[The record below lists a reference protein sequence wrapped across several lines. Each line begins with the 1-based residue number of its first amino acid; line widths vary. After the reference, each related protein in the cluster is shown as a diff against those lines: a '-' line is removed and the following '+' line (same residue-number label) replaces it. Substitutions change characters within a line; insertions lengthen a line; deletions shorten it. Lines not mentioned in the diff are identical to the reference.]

1 MGHPSI
7 RARLQVLLALFALAF
22 LALAFFQ
29 YGMARRLF
37 ITMLEHDLRGDVIM
51 LSERLE
57 ADKAILA
64 PARIDSLC
72 KAISPRKGFRITVTD
87 SEGVVI
93 GDSHVPADK
102 LSEVENHRYRPEF
115 VGASREGWGT
125 HLRSSATVRQEMV
138 YVAHRL
144 PSGHYLRIAAG
155 SPALEG
161 FRRIALTSV
170 GLYLGLFI
178 LGALFVTLWVWRR
191 ISLPLLQLQRGQH
204 ETDKPLRWNAP
215 FREAEVLNQAF
226 DAYVG
231 DIRRLHAT
239 VAKEHDRLI
248 EVLNL
253 LEEGVLL
260 LSPTGEVHN
269 LNPAAVKLL
278 APGESSSQVT
288 YASASN
294 PASGSSAIDITADW
308 VGRNLAE
315 LAAIPD
321 LAVFLHDVSRGER
334 PPVLLID
341 KSEACP
347 RDLLCHLR
355 SLRGDGGE
363 WLLTLVDVSEFRQLD
378 RVKSEFVANA
388 SHELKTPLASIRGY
402 AESLI
407 DGAMHDTKAREPFI
421 RKILHNALR
430 LESLIGDLLSLSRLE
445 ADKGP
450 RNVEPLPL
458 RRYFNQA
465 AGIYR
470 VGLESA
476 GIRFE
481 NHVPEEIEV
490 LAEPRDLE
498 LIVNNL
504 FGNAVKYNKPG
515 GKVKVTW
522 DTLPH
527 GGRLTVKDSGV
538 GIPAAMLP
546 RIFERF
552 YRADASRAR
561 QEGTGL
567 GLAIVK
573 HACQRYQF
581 TVKAESEMGE
591 GSRFIVEIPG
601 KSLKR
606 IG

>member
-7 RARLQVLLALFALAF
+7 RARLQVLLGLFALAF
-22 LALAFFQ
+22 LSLAYVQ
-29 YGMARRLF
+29 YGMARKLF
-37 ITMLEHDLRGDVIM
+37 ITMLERDLHGDVAM

-57 ADKAILA
+57 DERVLLA

-87 SEGVVI
+87 SNGRVI

-102 LSEVENHRYRPEF
+102 LTEVENHRHRPEF
-115 VGASREGWGT
+115 IGASRAGWGT
-125 HLRSSATVRQEMV
+125 HLRSSATVQQEMV

-144 PSGHYLRIAAG
+144 ASGHYLRIAAG

-161 FRRIALTSV
+161 FRRIALTSA
-170 GLYLGLFI
+170 GLYLGLFL

-191 ISLPLLQLQRGQH
+191 ISLPLLQLQRAQH
-204 ETDKPLRWNAP
+204 ETEKPLRWDAP

-231 DIRRLHAT
+231 DIKRLHGS

-260 LSPTGEVHN
+260 LSPTGEVHT

-278 APGESSSQVT
+278 SAGESPGKYPPPSDAAASST
-288 YASASN
+288 AS
-294 PASGSSAIDITADW
+294 W

-355 SLRGDGGE
+355 SLHGDGGE

-402 AESLI
+402 AEALI
-407 DGAMHDTKAREPFI
+407 DGAMNDTKAREPFI

-450 RNVEPLPL
+450 RNVEALPL

-465 AGIYR
+465 AGLYR

-481 NHVPEEIEV
+481 NHIPEEVEV

-515 GKVKVTW
+515 GKVKVGW
-522 DTLPH
+522 ESLPH

-591 GSRFIVEIPG
+591 GSRFIVDIPS
-601 KSLKR
+601 KSLK
-606 IG
+606 GA